1 MRLRKI
7 AISVSVATVAATLLS
22 AATALP
28 AQGPDIPTAA
38 QIAWAFPLSSPGAA
52 HPADEVVKRVPGSSA
67 AYTRAQI
74 EDPFAAPDWFPTEH
88 PPMPD
93 VVAHGKKPGVQACA
107 RCHLAHG
114 FGHPQSANLAGLP
127 SAYIAQQMLDFG
139 SGRRANSAVM
149 TNFGKAMTGQE
160 IKDAS
165 DYFASMKPQR
175 WVRVI
180 ESETVP
186 KSYLA
191 GGGLRLR
198 DEAGGTELLG
208 RRIIELPEDD
218 EQVENRNPHSGFV
231 AYVPVGSLKVG
242 AALVSGG
249 GGKSVQC
256 AICHGPGLRGLATVP
271 SIAGRSPIGTVRQLI
286 GFQNGARN
294 GEWAPLMKGVVDR
307 LTLDDMISIAAFTA
321 SLQP

>member
-1 MRLRKI
+1 MKLLEI
-7 AISVSVATVAATLLS
+7 ATSVSVVTIAATLLS
-22 AATALP
+22 AAVAQP
-28 AQGPDIPTAA
+28 AQGPGVPLPE
-38 QIAWAFPLSSPGAA
+38 QLPWAFPFMTPGAA
-52 HPADEVVKRVPGSSA
+52 HPADEVVKHVPGSSA

-93 VVAHGKKPGVQACA
+93 VVARGKKPDVQACA

-127 SAYIAQQMLDFG
+127 SAYIVQQMLDFG
-139 SGRRANSAVM
+139 SGRRTNSAIM
-149 TNFGKAMTGQE
+149 TKFAAAMTGQE
-160 IKDAS
+160 IKAAS

-186 KSYLA
+186 KSHFA

-198 DEAGGTELLG
+198 DEAGGTEPLG

-231 AYVPVGSLKVG
+231 AYVPVGSLKRG
-242 AALVSGG
+242 AGLVSGG
-249 GGKSVQC
+249 GGRSVSC
-256 AICHGPGLRGLATVP
+256 AICHGQGLRGLATVP

-307 LTLDDMISIAAFTA
+307 LTLDEIIDIAAITA